1 MIEEL
6 EEFFRKFYEEDLL
19 EAVREDEDFVL
30 IDFKELDKYAGHE
43 LTEELLENPKDFFDA
58 AEDAIDEIDLGTDKE
73 VSLNV
78 RVENIPDDEKTR
90 IKDLRSKHLGKFVK
104 VEGTVK
110 RASEVKPELEVA
122 IFECPDCGE
131 TMEVPQ
137 MKKRM
142 SYPSRCD
149 CGRKRGF
156 NQVDRELS
164 DARWIHMEDLFEKVS
179 GEKPGEVS
187 VYLKDGLTTPKMQRR
202 TDPGTRLELTGRVRE
217 MPKRIQGK
225 KTKKLDIFLEANW
238 VNPKEVTFEEME
250 VTEEE
255 EEKIRELANSDN
267 IYEKLVKS
275 LAPSMYGLEEE
286 KESIILQLFGGVPHR
301 LEDGTKIRGDIH
313 ILFVGDP
320 SAGKTQM
327 LKLAAEMLPRG
338 KYASGKGTTAAGLCV
353 TGDTLVTLNDG
364 EMREIR
370 DVVEEEFDENGRKK
384 HEEGIFKSS
393 NPSSMEI
400 LAFDKDSMK
409 IRPMEVSQFWKIR
422 APKKLY
428 EVETYSGREVTVTPD
443 NPLPVFDSGEIKWK
457 KAKDVDKEELLA
469 VPRRINTKPEENS
482 SFLPRI
488 IDQTARLQNS
498 SETVQTFAEDL
509 RNNGGIRNFSQ
520 KTGIS
525 EDGLYHDWR
534 DDDLRGAPRLKDL
547 DRIAEYTGNS
557 LQENLPSILE
567 LSQRNGHEIE
577 LHKEIDGEMMYLQGL
592 LAGDG
597 DVYSTSYGGIGL
609 RLTNSESEVLQ
620 QAESTLRSFN
630 IESSIYR
637 EDEKT
642 PQLRFASKIFG
653 SLSQS
658 LGIPIGEKKERIEV
672 SGALSKLPNKLISP
686 FISGLFD
693 ADGSAIERDNGAS
706 YIDLTQSSKE
716 YLRQIRLL
724 LLRFGIRS
732 KIRKRDPTVSEIRGE
747 EIRSAPKYTLEIKG
761 KENLERFNEKIGFNL
776 SSKDEK
782 LQRIIDSI
790 DEYHTN
796 VDLVPGIG
804 DLLKEAREGLGLSA
818 KEVYGYKN
826 YSYERDRR
834 DISRRKLE
842 EIVEE
847 LKSHGSNEAVE
858 KLSRIAN
865 SDLYFDGIKEINVV
879 EDGDDWVYDL
889 TVEDGHSF
897 MANGLVVHNT
907 ATVVRDEE
915 LMGGWVLEAGALV
928 LANKGVL
935 CIDEFDKMSKEDQV
949 NLHEA
954 MSTQSYHPD
963 FELLFPDGSSEKI
976 GDLVDSF
983 MEDNEEEVVEG
994 EDCEM
999 LEISEEDDLN
1009 LLSTD
1014 FSSIYPRKPS
1024 RLSRHGAPD
1033 NFYVIKTS
1041 SGREVKVTPEH
1052 PVWAIKDGEI
1062 TTSRADEVEEGSWVP
1077 VPLNLPIEGEEQE
1090 LEEVDDFHP
1099 NSKEIKVPE
1108 HNSPELCSLIGYIVS
1123 DCGYELNRGN
1133 KNGLNFTN
1141 SDPYL
1146 LEDFRSLMENLFGLE
1161 AYERERNDRGSKRT
1175 TLRYVSSRLRDFVN
1189 SLGEDLLVKHDE
1201 KRIPEKIMKCSK
1213 KDIRH
1218 LLRRAFAGD
1227 GGIVSKDRGLE
1238 VVYTTSSEELSRQIS
1253 DLLLRFSIPSKIRT
1267 SEAESGK
1274 KIYRVAVTGQNSIS
1288 KFAKE
1293 IGFLK
1298 EEENQRLRDYL
1309 DGDKSLRKNL
1319 FETVPE
1325 VGGLFT
1331 SVLEDL
1337 NMSREEAVGWSLEEY
1352 ENNNLNFTRPTLK
1365 RVLSKLEERY
1375 IELLNTVNSLPLKG
1389 EELRKVRREFGVGV
1403 DVIAE
1408 ELGVSNSTVY
1418 YREDNSTELEEY
1430 REVLEQILKERLQVK
1445 TKIEFLG
1452 HIVDS
1457 EVGWVQVEAV
1467 EKVPSDVD
1475 MVYDVTVPGRTFIS
1489 NGMVLHNTVSISK
1502 ATIQA
1507 TLPAETSIIGGANPK
1522 FSRFDPYRPIAEQID
1537 IPDTLLS
1544 RFDLKFALRDVPDR
1558 DRDEKIVDHIIDS
1571 RVGDES
1577 QAEPLID
1584 IDFLKKYISYARRN
1598 CRPQMTKKAAATLKN
1613 FYVDMRNKYVDA
1625 ESDTVPIT
1633 LRQYEALQR
1642 LAEASAK
1649 VRLDEEVKKEDAQ
1662 RAIKLMKHSIK
1673 QLGMDPETH
1682 EIDIDRA
1689 EGGTPASE
1697 RSKMSK
1703 VMEVLDNLEEDLG
1716 KNIPEE
1722 DLLSALEEEGLS
1734 KPDKL
1739 IKEMKNK
1746 GMIFEPRPGHVQ
1758 KV

>member
-19 EAVREDEDFVL
+19 EAVREDKDFVL
-30 IDFKELDKYAGHE
+30 IDFKKLDKYTGHE
-43 LTEELLENPKDFFDA
+43 LTDELLENPKDFFEA
-58 AEDAIDEIDLGTDKE
+58 AENAIDEIDLGTDKE

-137 MKKRM
+137 LKKRM

-187 VYLKDGLTTPKMQRR
+187 VYLKDGLTTPRMQRR
-202 TDPGTRLELTGRVRE
+202 TDPGTRLEITGRVRE
-217 MPKRIQGK
+217 MPKRVQGK

-238 VNPKEVTFEEME
+238 INPKEVTFEEME

-255 EEKIRELANSDN
+255 EEEIRELANDDN

-275 LAPSMYGLEEE
+275 LAPSMYGMEDE
-286 KESIILQLFGGVPHR
+286 KEAIILQLFGGVPHR
-301 LEDGTKIRGDIH
+301 LPDSTKIRGDIH

-320 SAGKTQM
+320 SAGKTQL

-353 TGDTLVTLNDG
+353 TGDTLVTLEDG
-364 EMREIR
+364 EMRKIK
-370 DVVEEEFDENGRKK
+370 DLVEVEFDKNGKK
-384 HEEGIFKSS
+384 EHEEGIFKSS
-393 NPSSMEI
+393 DPSSLNI
-400 LAFDKDSMK
+400 LAFDKDEMK
-409 IRPMEVSQFWKIR
+409 VRPMEVSQFWKIK
-422 APKKLY
+422 APEKLY
-428 EVETYSGREVTVTPD
+428 KVKTRSGREVTVTPD
-443 NPLPVFDSGEIKWK
+443 NPLPVFDSGEISWK
-457 KAKDVDKEELLA
+457 KAKDVEAEELLA
-469 VPRRINTKPEENS
+469 VPRKIDTKSEEENN
-482 SFLPRI
+482 FLPELV
-488 IDQTARLQNS
+488 DETARLQNS
-498 SETVQTFAEDL
+498 AETVKSFAEDL
-509 RNNGGIRNFSQ
+509 RNNGGIRSFSQ

-525 EDGLYHDWR
+525 EDGLYYDWKN
-534 DDDLRGAPRLKDL
+534 DDRRGAPRLEDL
-547 DRIAEYTGNS
+547 RRTAEYTGDDLRQS
-557 LQENLPSILE
+557 LPSTLE
-567 LSQRNGHEIE
+567 LSQKNGHEIK
-577 LHKEIDGEMMYLQGL
+577 LPKEIDEEMMYLQGL

-597 DVYSTSYGGIGL
+597 DIYSTSYGGMGL
-609 RLTNSESEVLQ
+609 RLTNSEPEVLQ
-620 QAESTLRSFN
+620 QADSTLSKFDIKTN
-630 IESSIYR
+630 IYR
-637 EDEKT
+637 EEEKV

-653 SLSQS
+653 SLAQS
-658 LGIPIGEKKERIEV
+658 LGIPVGEKKDKIEV
-672 SGALSKLPNKLISP
+672 SRELSKMRDELISS
-686 FISGLFD
+686 FISGFFD

-732 KIRKRDPTVSEIRGE
+732 KIRKRNPTVSEIRGQ
-747 EIRSAPKYTLEIKG
+747 EIRSTAKYALEIKG
-761 KENLERFNEKIGFNL
+761 KENLEKFNEEIGFNV

-804 DLLKEAREGLGLSA
+804 SLLKEAREDLGLSA
-818 KEVYGYKN
+818 KELYGYKN
-826 YSYERDRR
+826 YSYEEGRR

-842 EIVEE
+842 KIVEK
-847 LKSHGSNEAVE
+847 LKSHGTSEAVE
-858 KLSRIAN
+858 KISRIAN
-865 SDLYFDGIKEINVV
+865 SDLYFDAIKEIEVI
-879 EDGDDWVYDL
+879 EDGDEWVYDL
-889 TVEDGHSF
+889 TVENDHSF
-897 MANGLVVHNT
+897 MANSTIVHNT

-928 LANKGVL
+928 LANQGVL

-954 MSTQSYHPD
+954 MSTQ
-963 FELLFPDGSSEKI
+963 
-976 GDLVDSF
+976 
-983 MEDNEEEVVEG
+983 
-994 EDCEM
+994 
-999 LEISEEDDLN
+999 
-1009 LLSTD
+1009 
-1014 FSSIYPRKPS
+1014 
-1024 RLSRHGAPD
+1024 
-1033 NFYVIKTS
+1033 
-1041 SGREVKVTPEH
+1041 
-1052 PVWAIKDGEI
+1052 
-1062 TTSRADEVEEGSWVP
+1062 
-1077 VPLNLPIEGEEQE
+1077 
-1090 LEEVDDFHP
+1090 
-1099 NSKEIKVPE
+1099 
-1108 HNSPELCSLIGYIVS
+1108 
-1123 DCGYELNRGN
+1123 
-1133 KNGLNFTN
+1133 
-1141 SDPYL
+1141 
-1146 LEDFRSLMENLFGLE
+1146 
-1161 AYERERNDRGSKRT
+1161 
-1175 TLRYVSSRLRDFVN
+1175 
-1189 SLGEDLLVKHDE
+1189 
-1201 KRIPEKIMKCSK
+1201 
-1213 KDIRH
+1213 
-1218 LLRRAFAGD
+1218 
-1227 GGIVSKDRGLE
+1227 
-1238 VVYTTSSEELSRQIS
+1238 
-1253 DLLLRFSIPSKIRT
+1253 
-1267 SEAESGK
+1267 
-1274 KIYRVAVTGQNSIS
+1274 
-1288 KFAKE
+1288 
-1293 IGFLK
+1293 
-1298 EEENQRLRDYL
+1298 
-1309 DGDKSLRKNL
+1309 
-1319 FETVPE
+1319 
-1325 VGGLFT
+1325 
-1331 SVLEDL
+1331 
-1337 NMSREEAVGWSLEEY
+1337 
-1352 ENNNLNFTRPTLK
+1352 
-1365 RVLSKLEERY
+1365 
-1375 IELLNTVNSLPLKG
+1375 
-1389 EELRKVRREFGVGV
+1389 
-1403 DVIAE
+1403 
-1408 ELGVSNSTVY
+1408 
-1418 YREDNSTELEEY
+1418 
-1430 REVLEQILKERLQVK
+1430 
-1445 TKIEFLG
+1445 
-1452 HIVDS
+1452 
-1457 EVGWVQVEAV
+1457 
-1467 EKVPSDVD
+1467 
-1475 MVYDVTVPGRTFIS
+1475 
-1489 NGMVLHNTVSISK
+1489 TVSISK

-1558 DRDEKIVDHIIDS
+1558 EKDERIVDHIIDS

-1577 QAEPLID
+1577 EAEPLID

-1649 VRLDEEVKKEDAQ
+1649 VRLDEEVRKQDAQ

-1673 QLGMDPETH
+1673 QLGMDPETN

-1703 VMEVLDNLEEDLG
+1703 VMDVLDDLEEDLG
-1716 KNIPEE
+1716 NNIPEE

-1758 KV
+1758 RV